1 MYEKFINPE
10 KSIKE
15 MIIII
20 GRDAKTSQLRLNI
33 DGKTTAVEV
42 KEKVPSGVSREH
54 ISITVDDD
62 EQFTLENLNIGN
74 DTYVNGMPVER
85 KRIKKEDCIELGK
98 EHYLLNWKD
107 IDSFIPKYVN
117 IGNLEKVWNDY
128 QEQVLQMQIKERRSG
143 VLRSATGLI
152 TMAAMLLSIF
162 TGRNNQ
168 LFLVLYIVAGVVSA
182 AFFVKAY
189 LDSAKMPRMQQEI
202 RDGFP
207 KQYVCPNCGQFLGNL
222 SYDIISKRTSCPYC
236 KVKYKV

>member
-1 MYEKFINPE
+1 MHEKFINQE

-20 GRDAKTSQLRLNI
+20 GRDAKTSQLRISI
-33 DGKTTAVEV
+33 DGKTTVVGV
-42 KEKVPSGVSREH
+42 KEEVPSGVSREH
-54 ISITVDDD
+54 ISINVDD
-62 EQFTLENLNIGN
+62 EGQFTLENLNIGN
-74 DTYVNGMPVER
+74 DTYVNGMLVER
-85 KRIKKEDCIELGK
+85 KRIKKEDYIELGK
-98 EHYLLNWKD
+98 EHYLLNWHD

-117 IGNLEKVWNDY
+117 IRNLEKIWNDY
-128 QEQVLQMQIKERRSG
+128 QEQLLQLQIKERRSG

-162 TGRNNQ
+162 TGRDNP
-168 LFLVLYIVAGVVSA
+168 LFLLLYAMAGIVSA
-182 AFFVKAY
+182 AFFIKAY
-189 LDSAKMPRMQQEI
+189 LDSAKMPRLQQEI

-207 KQYVCPNCGQFLGNL
+207 KQYVCPSCGQFLGNQ